1 MLESEKTQAHVQYKA
16 FVQGTDS
23 SQAQDKDLTVPMLM
37 SKKQFPSLSPDLL
50 PLLLS
55 IIIHRTVFIVII
67 IYIVR
72 CTRLARVRER
82 MRTIEMF
89 SFGTR

>member
-37 SKKQFPSLSPDLL
+37 SKIQFPSLSPDLL
-50 PLLLS
+50 PLLLP
-55 IIIHRTVFIVII
+55 IMIHRTVFKVII

-72 CTRLARVRER
+72 CTRLAR
-82 MRTIEMF
+82 TIEMF
-89 SFGTR
+89 SFDTR